1 MVGFALTLGAAG
13 VLGALEGF
21 FKSPLKVA
29 EDILMIGALVLGKGF
44 LTFQASVEAL
54 VSVGLLRVMVLI
66 VTCPSETAAVC
77 SRTIPWGVVRLFF
90 PTNPWWLVEL
100 LLSTLLGVVRVF
112 FSTTFLGEV
121 KVSVSKSLNRKVG
134 VLSVIPLRGVGV
146 VFSTSLL
153 DGLVANI
160 FLVAIIS
167 LSFTVVLGVMPWLLG
182 IVMSVDGA

>member
-1 MVGFALTLGAAG
+1 MLFR
-13 VLGALEGF
+13 
-21 FKSPLKVA
+21 S
-29 EDILMIGALVLGKGF
+29 
-44 LTFQASVEAL
+44 
-54 VSVGLLRVMVLI
+54 
-66 VTCPSETAAVC
+66 SEMAAVC

-134 VLSVIPLRGVGV
+134 VLLISLRGAGV

-153 DGLVANI
+153 EGLVASV

>member
-1 MVGFALTLGAAG
+1 M
-13 VLGALEGF
+13 EGF
-21 FKSPLKVA
+21 FKSPLKVV
-29 EDILMIGALVLGKGF
+29 EDILMVGALVLDKGF

-54 VSVGLLRVMVLI
+54 VSAGLLRVMVLI

-90 PTNPWWLVEL
+90 PTNSWWLVEI

-134 VLSVIPLRGVGV
+134 VLLISLRVAGV

-153 DGLVANI
+153 EGLVASV

-167 LSFTVVLGVMPWLLG
+167 LSFTVVLGVIP
-182 IVMSVDGA
+182 

>member
-1 MVGFALTLGAAG
+1 M
-13 VLGALEGF
+13 EGF
-21 FKSPLKVA
+21 FKSPLKVV
-29 EDILMIGALVLGKGF
+29 EDILMVGALVLDKGF

-54 VSVGLLRVMVLI
+54 VSAGLLRVMVLI
-66 VTCPSETAAVC
+66 VTCPSEMAAVC

-90 PTNPWWLVEL
+90 PTNSWWLVEI

-134 VLSVIPLRGVGV
+134 VLLISLRGAGV
-146 VFSTSLL
+146 VFSTRLL
-153 DGLVANI
+153 EGLVASV

-167 LSFTVVLGVMPWLLG
+167 LSFTVVLGVIP
-182 IVMSVDGA
+182 

>member
-1 MVGFALTLGAAG
+1 MVGFGLTLGVAG

-21 FKSPLKVA
+21 FKSPLKVV
-29 EDILMIGALVLGKGF
+29 EDILMVGALVLDKGF
-44 LTFQASVEAL
+44 LTFQAAVEAL
-54 VSVGLLRVMVLI
+54 ASAGLPRVTVLT
-66 VTCPSETAAVC
+66 VTCPSETAAVR
-77 SRTIPWGVVRLFF
+77 SRTVPRGVVRGFF
-90 PTNPWWLVEL
+90 PTNPWWLTEL
-100 LLSTLLGVVRVF
+100 LLSSLLGVGRTF

-134 VLSVIPLRGVGV
+134 VLSVIPLRGPGV

-153 DGLVANI
+153 RGLVSNI

-167 LSFTVVLGVMPWLLG
+167 LSFIVVLEEIPWLLG

>member
-1 MVGFALTLGAAG
+1 M
-13 VLGALEGF
+13 LGALEGF
-21 FKSPLKVA
+21 FKSPLKVV
-29 EDILMIGALVLGKGF
+29 EDILMVGALVLDKGF

-54 VSVGLLRVMVLI
+54 VSAGLLRVMVLI
-66 VTCPSETAAVC
+66 VTCPSEMAAVC

-90 PTNPWWLVEL
+90 PTNSWWLVEI

-134 VLSVIPLRGVGV
+134 VLLISLRGAGV

-153 DGLVANI
+153 EGLVASV

-167 LSFTVVLGVMPWLLG
+167 LSFTVVLGVIP
-182 IVMSVDGA
+182 

>member
-1 MVGFALTLGAAG
+1 M
-13 VLGALEGF
+13 EGF
-21 FKSPLKVA
+21 FKSPLKVV
-29 EDILMIGALVLGKGF
+29 EDILMVGALVLDKGF

-54 VSVGLLRVMVLI
+54 VSAGLLRVMVLI
-66 VTCPSETAAVC
+66 VTCPSEMAAVC

-90 PTNPWWLVEL
+90 PTNSWWLVEI

-134 VLSVIPLRGVGV
+134 VLLISLRGAGV

-153 DGLVANI
+153 EGLVASV

-167 LSFTVVLGVMPWLLG
+167 LSFTVVLGVIP
-182 IVMSVDGA
+182 